1 MKKPKPSLFELE
13 EKEKED
19 KKEMECAERL
29 FRGEIT
35 LFEYL
40 GCKNEHVFWIYPR

>member
-1 MKKPKPSLFELE
+1 MKKQKPSLFELQ
-13 EKEKED
+13 EKEKEE
-19 KKEMECAERL
+19 KKEMEYAERL

-40 GCKNEHVFWIYPR
+40 GVQE